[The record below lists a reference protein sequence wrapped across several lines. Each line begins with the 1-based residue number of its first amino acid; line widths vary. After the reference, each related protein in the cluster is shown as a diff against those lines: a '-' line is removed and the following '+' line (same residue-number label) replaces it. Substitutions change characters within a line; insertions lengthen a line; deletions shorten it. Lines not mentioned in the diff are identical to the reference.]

1 MSAQDEQGGGR
12 PMGPEQ
18 LRWRCDPG
26 RLGFETTAEVEP
38 IAGVVGQDTAMEA
51 LRFGLA
57 TAAPGQNIFVRGL
70 TGTGRMTLLK
80 RLMEEIKPSCPETKD
95 RCYVRNFKNP
105 DRPALLTLPRGRG
118 RALARMMD
126 EVAEFV
132 QRDLKQALETDALR
146 AGRAALE
153 EESHAQIAT
162 ATKPFEEELAKAGLG
177 LVQVNA
183 GSMVQTAILPIVD
196 GKPIPPDVYQHL
208 RETGQVTE
216 EQHDETQKRI
226 QSFMRGF
233 EEISR
238 EVERLRNEHMERTRE
253 MVRNQVRSILARLM
267 GPIREH
273 FPQERVGRFLDDIV
287 EDLCKHRM
295 EALEKDVD
303 FSRLYRVNPVVDHEA
318 GTECPVVVE
327 TSPTLRNLLGSIDQ
341 RVGASG
347 AAHSDHMMIRA
358 GSLLRAD
365 GGYLLI
371 EARDLLAEPGA
382 WRMLV
387 RALRC
392 GRAEIVPS
400 EMMTP
405 WMASTLKPEPIELN
419 VKVILLGDSGL
430 YYALD
435 QLDPDFPELFKVL
448 ADFDSVIDRDDAGIA
463 HYAGVLARVT
473 KEEGLAALDR
483 SAVAE
488 LVEHGARIAAKNGKL
503 TTRFG
508 RLLDITREA
517 AFVASENGEVTVTGA
532 DVREAVRRTRRRADL
547 PARKFREL
555 MHIGTIDVTM
565 SGTAVGQINGLAVI
579 QAGPLTYGFPQRIT
593 ATIGPGTAGVV
604 NIEHEA
610 DLSGSIHTKGFYI
623 LSGLLRTLLQT
634 DHPLAF
640 DASIA
645 FEQSYGGIDG
655 DSASGAEMCCLLSA
669 LTGIALRQDIAM
681 TGAIDQT
688 GKLMAVGAV
697 TEKIEGFFDVCSDFG
712 LTGTQGVI
720 IPESTAGDVMVRH
733 DVVDA
738 VRAGT
743 FSVCPA
749 STIHEAISIMTG
761 RDAGRRDGQGKYPAG
776 SVLCEAVEQAR
787 RYWEA
792 SKSAMGHR

>member
-1 MSAQDEQGGGR
+1 
-12 PMGPEQ
+12 
-18 LRWRCDPG
+18 
-26 RLGFETTAEVEP
+26 
-38 IAGVVGQDTAMEA
+38 
-51 LRFGLA
+51 
-57 TAAPGQNIFVRGL
+57 NIFVRGL

-132 QRDLKQALETDALR
+132 HRDLKQALETDALR

-162 ATKPFEEELAKAGLG
+162 ATKPFEEELAMAGLG

-183 GSMVQTAILPIVD
+183 GAMVQTTILPIVD

-365 GGYLLI
+365 SGYLLI
-371 EARDLLAEPGA
+371 EARDLLTEPGA

-448 ADFDSVIDRDDAGIA
+448 ADFDSVIDRDEAGIA

-488 LVEHGARIAAKNGKL
+488 LIEPLRRRGRGGDEEPAIGEERADRMHARRAVFPYRGQVGDVDLLELLQPQRRHLLGDRTLRDERVDEDVDHQRLSAAA
-503 TTRFG
+503 
-508 RLLDITREA
+508 LLRWGQYL
-517 AFVASENGEVTVTGA
+517 FVAVDDSQHRA
-532 DVREAVRRTRRRADL
+532 TRRPRHNATMPEAEKSRKEILWTDIQYGRCRSRRASDDI
-547 PARKFREL
+547 RRCERTWRQ
-555 MHIGTIDVTM
+555 HR
-565 SGTAVGQINGLAVI
+565 
-579 QAGPLTYGFPQRIT
+579 QR
-593 ATIGPGTAGVV
+593 P
-604 NIEHEA
+604 
-610 DLSGSIHTKGFYI
+610 
-623 LSGLLRTLLQT
+623 
-634 DHPLAF
+634 
-640 DASIA
+640 
-645 FEQSYGGIDG
+645 
-655 DSASGAEMCCLLSA
+655 
-669 LTGIALRQDIAM
+669 
-681 TGAIDQT
+681 
-688 GKLMAVGAV
+688 
-697 TEKIEGFFDVCSDFG
+697 
-712 LTGTQGVI
+712 
-720 IPESTAGDVMVRH
+720 
-733 DVVDA
+733 
-738 VRAGT
+738 
-743 FSVCPA
+743 
-749 STIHEAISIMTG
+749 
-761 RDAGRRDGQGKYPAG
+761 
-776 SVLCEAVEQAR
+776 
-787 RYWEA
+787 
-792 SKSAMGHR
+792 